1 MPGGVLNL
9 DGQTIFQSNNGIIE
23 IPSTTFIKGI
33 SDLFDVFINNASF
46 NVSTNILTLETNNG
60 QLVSVDLSDL
70 QDEITQT
77 AAIETGLTFTFIPNP
92 SLLRALTTTI
102 TVYGNE
108 TGGSQTIPVTITDPR
123 RLVRTASAFNG

>member
-46 NVSTNILTLETNNG
+46 NVSTNILTLQTNNG

-77 AAIETGLTFTFIPNP
+77 VSGDATALAI
-92 SLLRALTTTI
+92 AL
-102 TVYGNE
+102 G
-108 TGGSQTIPVTITDPR
+108 
-123 RLVRTASAFNG
+123 

>member
-33 SDLFDVFINNASF
+33 SDLFDVFVNSASF
-46 NVSTNILTLETNNG
+46 NAQTNILTLTTNNG
-60 QLVSVDLSDL
+60 NLVNVDLSDL

-77 AAIETGLTFTFIPNP
+77 ASGDATALAI
-92 SLLRALTTTI
+92 AL
-102 TVYGNE
+102 G
-108 TGGSQTIPVTITDPR
+108 
-123 RLVRTASAFNG
+123 

>member
-23 IPSTTFIKGI
+23 IPSTTFIRGI

-46 NVSTNILTLETNNG
+46 NANTTILTLQTNNG

-70 QDEITQT
+70 KDEITQT
-77 AAIETGLTFTFIPNP
+77 TSGDATALAI
-92 SLLRALTTTI
+92 AL
-102 TVYGNE
+102 G
-108 TGGSQTIPVTITDPR
+108 
-123 RLVRTASAFNG
+123 